1 MRLNKKQKRVLI
13 SIPIVIVFIA
23 GVFPLVAWMTGGD
36 HDAIVEAF
44 RLGLAGAF
52 GGILFSVLS
61 LLFNWPNDLRDG
73 ASNKE

>member
-13 SIPIVIVFIA
+13 SIPIIIVA
-23 GVFPLVAWMTGGD
+23 VSGVFPLLEWMMGGD

-61 LLFNWPNDLRDG
+61 LLFNWPSDLRDG
-73 ASNKE
+73 E